1 MGKLS
6 GIRHF
11 LLDMDGTFYLE
22 NRPLP
27 GALAFL
33 RACEKRGLGYTF
45 LTNNS
50 SKSAA
55 DYIQKLAAMGVDIR
69 PEQML
74 TSGDATL
81 HYLEEQGFPKEL
93 LVVGTESLCAQF
105 AAAGY
110 LVDAE
115 RPKAVVLG
123 FDTTLTYE
131 KLCRLCGAVRAGTP
145 YIATHPDYNCP
156 VEGGFIPDIG
166 ATIAYVRA
174 STGRGPDVVAGKPNA
189 TIATLAAKRAGL
201 PPERICMVGD
211 RLYTDI
217 AMGATG
223 LKTALVLTGE
233 TAVTDLSPDGPV
245 PSFLFGSLGEMAKE
259 L

>member
-33 RACEKRGLGYTF
+33 RACKRRGLGYTF

-74 TSGDATL
+74 TSGDAAL
-81 HYLEEQGFPKEL
+81 HHLQENAFPRAL
-93 LVVGTESLCAQF
+93 LVVGTDSLRAQF

-110 LVDAE
+110 QVDAQ
-115 RPKAVVLG
+115 PPQAVVLG
-123 FDTTLTYE
+123 FDTTLSYE
-131 KLCRLCGAVRAGTP
+131 KLCRLCAAVRAGLP

-166 ATIAYVRA
+166 ATIAYVKA
-174 STGRGPDVVAGKPNA
+174 STGREPDLVAGKPNA
-189 TIATLAAKRAGL
+189 TIAALAAKRAGL
-201 PPERICMVGD
+201 PLERICMVGD

-233 TAVTDLSPDGPV
+233 AAVADLRPGGPI
-245 PSFLFGSLGEMAKE
+245 PTFLFQSLGEMAKE